1 MYCARDLLL
10 GETNNIAEHYNSI
23 VAKFV
28 GGKRVNFALSNSY
41 LYKAHAAAVQ
51 FNTKKAVTTLYQTVF
66 QRDPPTLTQKIES
79 KRLQKA
85 LREKNRRAENKANH
99 IRPVRFNDTKQNGS
113 GYGENCER
121 PDLSA
126 EDFENEKEIFLTK
139 LKQNHENRIYVEEQT
154 RTKERNTLWKTITIN
169 VLMAS
174 NFGSVCKSKVMA
186 KQVEHICKKMISQD
200 KATKHKNESLP
211 TAKKQ
216 LEKEQEIA
224 IRDCGVFIDQENMCL
239 AASPSGITIDDEIII
254 EIHCPKNISSKDPNN
269 DDTLQLPSAQ
279 YDFIKLQIKNSGK
292 KKKGYRFTFDEK
304 SLALVVYKQNP
315 KRYKDLLRITNLP
328 TRRTLIKHAAALHF
342 KEGINRKL
350 MDFIKTEVSQMN
362 EIDRFC
368 TIVWDEMSLSTHLD
382 FYPIKDYIDGFEDL
396 ESKRS
401 TDFATHAL
409 VFMVRGM
416 NKAYKQP
423 ISYFL
428 TNTICAAELAELIQ
442 LVISVVID
450 AGLKVVGSVCDA
462 VNSNM
467 AAVKRLI
474 NPKCVRGIMLG
485 KLLEYT
491 VRDATICHYF
501 DPPHLIK
508 SVRNNMMVKN
518 LNHTVSFNEAK
529 FRPNGVLAW
538 NKKNKQHRSASWSDL
553 RDFYRFNNTGAFFN
567 LIPKITDEHLYP
579 TRHKMKV
586 KIATQVFSGTVGRNM
601 YLCWKRNVFKNNC
614 IGTAAILLFF
624 NELFDSVNGGDVP
637 DPETLTGALTV
648 KSKHFDFWDY
658 AIRMLESMK
667 FSDNLKTGKPNRSN
681 VFKHFTSTLKGI
693 RRISERLFEAGI
705 QSISLRRWNQD
716 GLENHFGIIRSLCG
730 SNTKPN
736 ARDFRSAYST
746 SIINNLLTDNSLN
759 ANCEPDDDK
768 PMLQNLQILFNSQQL
783 TVEKLGEE
791 ESADSA
797 TGKQKFMAIVKMLNE
812 KERMS
817 HTNFLEAEAQ
827 NCISAKICETLLV
840 KMKCKDCATTV
851 IHHTKDKRIEH
862 DIIRKQSS
870 VGEIILP
877 KVEFIDCIK
886 AWICKVLMILPHLCA
901 EKNLSSLLIAGNF

>member
-1 MYCARDLLL
+1 MVYICCVPGCGTTGNKIFHSFPKDPNQCEKWRLATMCFHLNKHTAWKTHHNVCRLHFKQTDFKNWNLLKKNVVPSLVLPNTITMEHEYCAR
-10 GETNNIAEHYNSI
+10 NSI
-23 VAKFV
+23 FIPSTEEYHMLHIADEIMEVDTENVSKVVQLRSVIYEDTTEAIASVGVDTVMEVGTENVNEAVQSRSAIYENATDAIVHATVGFPVKCCEVDSENANRSDEKVDWISDGNMIVKAIILDSEHCVAEEPKTSESTQEAFKPKLSRTYDPIARKMRYLAERNKILSRKLKEMQASNLKSNKKSKITQRKV
-28 GGKRVNFALSNSY
+28 QFAL
-41 LYKAHAAAVQ
+41 K
-51 FNTKKAVTTLYQTVF
+51 TLST
-66 QRDPPTLTQKIES
+66 E
-79 KRLQKA
+79 
-85 LREKNRRAENKANH
+85 
-99 IRPVRFNDTKQNGS
+99 
-113 GYGENCER
+113 
-121 PDLSA
+121 
-126 EDFENEKEIFLTK
+126 
-139 LKQNHENRIYVEEQT
+139 
-154 RTKERNTLWKTITIN
+154 
-169 VLMAS
+169 
-174 NFGSVCKSKVMA
+174 
-186 KQVEHICKKMISQD
+186 
-200 KATKHKNESLP
+200 
-211 TAKKQ
+211 
-216 LEKEQEIA
+216 
-224 IRDCGVFIDQENMCL
+224 
-239 AASPSGITIDDEIII
+239 
-254 EIHCPKNISSKDPNN
+254 
-269 DDTLQLPSAQ
+269 LPSAQ

-315 KRYKDLLRITNLP
+315 KRYKDLLRYTNLP

-409 VFMVRGM
+409 VFMVRGMNKAYKQPISYFLTNTICAAELAELIQLVISVVIDAGLKVVGSVCDAVNSNMAAVKRLINPKGM

-567 LIPKITDEHLYP
+567 LIPKITDEHLDP

-812 KERMS
+812 KE
-817 HTNFLEAEAQ
+817 H
-827 NCISAKICETLLV
+827 
-840 KMKCKDCATTV
+840 CK
-851 IHHTKDKRIEH
+851 
-862 DIIRKQSS
+862 
-870 VGEIILP
+870 
-877 KVEFIDCIK
+877 
-886 AWICKVLMILPHLCA
+886 
-901 EKNLSSLLIAGNF
+901 